1 MTDTPFQVD
10 IDPTD
15 SNALHDLALIRP
27 AQIESE
33 MVAHPA
39 AFAFW
44 NEKLVQAQHELAK
57 AKHEQHVLDARLYLG
72 YRSELESM
80 GAKFTEKVLASK
92 VATDQQ
98 KVEADLNVLRCEA
111 EKKRI
116 ENVVDTIK
124 TKGRML
130 TDIGMRINAE
140 IKSNPLTAAQAGNDR
155 AFANA

>member
-1 MTDTPFQVD
+1 
-10 IDPTD
+10 
-15 SNALHDLALIRP
+15 
-27 AQIESE
+27 
-33 MVAHPA
+33 
-39 AFAFW
+39 
-44 NEKLVQAQHELAK
+44 
-57 AKHEQHVLDARLYLG
+57 
-72 YRSELESM
+72 M

-155 AFANA
+155 AFSNA